1 MDKLTGIVLAGG
13 LARRLGG
20 IDKGLATFDGRP
32 LVKRVLER
40 LAPQVDEI
48 LISANR
54 NIEIYESYGLRVVQD
69 EHAGYAGP
77 LAGLQAGL
85 RAARHPLVLIVP
97 CDAPSLPL
105 DLAARLLA
113 ALGGHDVAIARAAER
128 NQPVFALLRR
138 EMLPGLD
145 AFLSGGGRKVDTWQ
159 STLDRVSVD
168 FHEQPD
174 AFRNINT
181 IEDLRENPAP

>member
-1 MDKLTGIVLAGG
+1 MEKLTGIVLAGG

-20 IDKGLATFDGRP
+20 IDKGLAPFDGRP

-69 EHAGYAGP
+69 EYTGYAGP

-85 RAARHPLVLIVP
+85 RAARHRLVLTVP
-97 CDAPSLPL
+97 CDAPLLPS

-113 ALGGHDVAIARAAER
+113 ALGAHGIAVARAAGR
-128 NQPVFALLRR
+128 NQPVFALLQR
-138 EMLPGLD
+138 ETLPGLE
-145 AFLSGGGRKVDTWQ
+145 AFLSGGGRKVETWQ
-159 STLDRVSVD
+159 ATLDRVEVD
-168 FHEQPD
+168 FDDEPD

-181 IEDLRENPAP
+181 TDELRGSATP